1 MGSSWLQA
9 LRQPAVW
16 RRAFLVGGPVG
27 ALQVVVNQGDV
38 WVSHVTAH
46 QAVALSV
53 VVKTL
58 LSPFI
63 TVTVAWVSA
72 AFAWAD
78 REEGRGENRG
88 S

>member
-1 MGSSWLQA
+1 MSWIQA
-9 LRQPAVW
+9 ARQPAVW

-38 WVSHVTAH
+38 WMTHIAAH
-46 QAVALSV
+46 QSV
-53 VVKTL
+53 VASVVAKTL

-72 AFAWAD
+72 ACAWAD
-78 REEGRGENRG
+78 RERAKGVDGDL
-88 S
+88 